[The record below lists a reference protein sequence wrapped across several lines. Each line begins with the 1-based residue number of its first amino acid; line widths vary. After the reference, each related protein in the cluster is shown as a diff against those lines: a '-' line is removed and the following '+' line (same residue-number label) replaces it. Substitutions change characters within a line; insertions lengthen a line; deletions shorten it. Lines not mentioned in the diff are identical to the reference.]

1 MKPRRPRAHAD
12 SDVSVG
18 TTATPDYRHL
28 PAPLD
33 LGLVVVTHDVDPE
46 THEITSTF
54 ATPDIADLVRTG
66 AIGGGF

>member
-1 MKPRRPRAHAD
+1 MTTRRPRARTHTEPSLDPA
-12 SDVSVG
+12 
-18 TTATPDYRHL
+18 AARDYRQL
-28 PAPLD
+28 PAPVD
-33 LGLVVVTHDVDPE
+33 LSRVVVTHDVDPE